1 MSVADEGKQSLECGG
16 IRFTSE
22 DLVEFD
28 EDGIFAVMNR
38 NEAAR
43 VLLRMGP
50 SSEHPFAQAAVGVAL
65 MLLGIIPLY
74 DFKVNG
80 PDDLISAAIWI
91 AVITVVG
98 IGIIVGGLLPRF
110 FLDVDS
116 PSRGKIRFAFHGIRT
131 VGEVVS
137 FVKSVE
143 MRFGYEIEIEVAM
156 NGFPVCLIK
165 PNQGGDV
172 SGRAILR

>member
-1 MSVADEGKQSLECGG
+1 MSRLECGG

-28 EDGIFAVMNR
+28 EDGIFAAMKR

-43 VLLRMGP
+43 LVLRMGP
-50 SSEHPFAQAAVGVAL
+50 SSEHPFEQAVIGVAL

-80 PDDLISAAIWI
+80 SDDLISAAIWI
-91 AVITVVG
+91 AVISVVG
-98 IGIIVGGLLPRF
+98 IGIIVGGLLPCF
-110 FLDVDS
+110 FLEVDS
-116 PSRGKIRFAFHGIRT
+116 PFRGRIRFAFHGIRT
-131 VGEVVS
+131 VGEVMS

-143 MRFGYEIEIEVAM
+143 LHFGYEIEREIATS
-156 NGFPVCLIK
+156 GFPVQRVK
-165 PNQGGDV
+165 PDRGSDASRRTV
-172 SGRAILR
+172 LR